1 MRASRCAIGILAVLI
16 LGVPALAQQS
26 WFSETLVRSREAQQ
40 AFQYIDQNQDRQ
52 LEEWIRITEIPAPSG
67 QELQRALYMESE
79 MKKAGLDE
87 VFRDKAGNVVGRLY
101 GTGAGPVVVFA
112 AHMDTVHPQ
121 GTPVKVRR
129 QGDTLYAPGVFDNSA
144 SCSNLLQAIRAIRHS
159 GARLQGSLVF
169 VATVQEEV
177 GLKGMRAFLEE
188 NRGKVGLL
196 VAMDG
201 GLGSVS
207 YGALGIHWIRFLYS
221 AEGAHTNNSRGKP
234 NPNRAVA
241 RAILDISRLP
251 VPGPESESSAIC
263 NIGMIGGGKVFNA
276 MSQESFFTV
285 DLRSTDPGLL
295 KDLDA
300 QITLLAETAART
312 ENVGFRKE
320 VVSENPAGGTESQ
333 LAERRRHPIVQT
345 GVDVLNYL
353 LKDSY
358 PGIKVGAV
366 ASGSTD
372 GNVGVEMGIPTI
384 AVGRTFGRD
393 QHTLQ
398 ESAEIKPLF
407 LATKQIILLA
417 FALGRLEPGSP

>member
-1 MRASRCAIGILAVLI
+1 
-16 LGVPALAQQS
+16 
-26 WFSETLVRSREAQQ
+26 
-40 AFQYIDQNQDRQ
+40 
-52 LEEWIRITEIPAPSG
+52 
-67 QELQRALYMESE
+67 
-79 MKKAGLDE
+79 
-87 VFRDKAGNVVGRLY
+87 
-101 GTGAGPVVVFA
+101 
-112 AHMDTVHPQ
+112 
-121 GTPVKVRR
+121 
-129 QGDTLYAPGVFDNSA
+129 
-144 SCSNLLQAIRAIRHS
+144 
-159 GARLQGSLVF
+159 
-169 VATVQEEV
+169 
-177 GLKGMRAFLEE
+177 MRAFLEE

-417 FALGRLEPGSP
+417 FALGRLEPGWP